1 MMKRATFTI
10 VVAAVLLVSS
20 HASGNLTGTLSP
32 GTFSHP
38 PCGPTV
44 VCSGQGTNTFSYGDN
59 PSTGKFTPGR
69 PFDDPRRM
77 KIVVGQLDFFNSA
90 LTLGTEVT
98 SVHLTFSSGDIVATG
113 ADSPLFD
120 TVFDNYLFSLTLTI
134 NTTLN
139 TADPVASRDD
149 IVVTR
154 SVVTIPGIGVRD
166 FTFDYNPNVF
176 SVNENALNSV
186 EMKACFC
193 SFELV
198 G

>member
-1 MMKRATFTI
+1 MMKRATFSI

-59 PSTGKFTPGR
+59 PSTLTFTPGSINPSTGKFTPGR
-69 PFDDPRRM
+69 PFDDPHDPRRM

-98 SVHLTFSSGDIVATG
+98 TVDLTFSSGDIVATG

-176 SVNENALNSV
+176 SVNEN
-186 EMKACFC
+186 
-193 SFELV
+193 
-198 G
+198 